1 MKDFIKKR
9 IGEEMTYNLVERLM
23 GEDYPSSFDMEHF
36 KTLTKYAERV
46 RYCDAH
52 LRKISS
58 GSSRI
63 VYIVDD
69 TKVLKL
75 AKNEKGVAQCA
86 TEIQWGNDSYYGDV
100 LAKTLEY
107 HPDDLWVEMELARKV
122 KKSDFKTLEGINFDS
137 FGYYL
142 KNFEFENNG
151 RRAVFGI
158 DPKDKEIL
166 DENDFTQTIC
176 SFMSDSDSPSGDFMR
191 LNSYGIVN
199 RNGEDIIVIIDFG
212 LTNSIYDE
220 YYK

>member
-1 MKDFIKKR
+1 
-9 IGEEMTYNLVERLM
+9 
-23 GEDYPSSFDMEHF
+23 
-36 KTLTKYAERV
+36 
-46 RYCDAH
+46 
-52 LRKISS
+52 
-58 GSSRI
+58 
-63 VYIVDD
+63 
-69 TKVLKL
+69 
-75 AKNEKGVAQCA
+75 
-86 TEIQWGNDSYYGDV
+86 
-100 LAKTLEY
+100 
-107 HPDDLWVEMELARKV
+107 MELARKV